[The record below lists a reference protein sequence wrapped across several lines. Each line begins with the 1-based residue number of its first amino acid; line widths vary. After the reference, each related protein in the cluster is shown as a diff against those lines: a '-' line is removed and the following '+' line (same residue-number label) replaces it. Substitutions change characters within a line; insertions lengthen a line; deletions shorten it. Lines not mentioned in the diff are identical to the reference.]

1 MVFSRVTEA
10 GPVGLFVVKLDGSG
24 SHRITPPGFIT
35 DDEPFGGSWSPTGN
49 KILLEARTDAD
60 HRLAIWVV
68 NADGSGMHRLPITP
82 RCGGAFSSPTSISCF
97 EPGWS
102 PDGTQIVFTR
112 ISANGTQENVY
123 TVNADGSDLTRVTAS
138 GASQPDWGT
147 HPLSG

>member
-49 KILLEARTDAD
+49 KILLEARADAD

-68 NADGSGMHRLPITP
+68 NADGSGLHRLPITP
-82 RCGGAFSSPTSISCF
+82 RCGGA
-97 EPGWS
+97 WS